1 MVAST
6 AGVLGGAY
14 SRGVSGRPPQRPGA
28 AAALALPWRLVGGAK
43 TAVCADRQTAAGGA
57 VTASVTHLS
66 SEEAT
71 DRPLHRRHHHKRF
84 RRSWTKNHL
93 GLLPNLIQIY
103 SHLMMLK
110 DIFKPLYLTYYDINP
125 TPAGS

>member
-14 SRGVSGRPPQRPGA
+14 SRGVSGRPPQRPAA

-43 TAVCADRQTAAGGA
+43 TALCADRQTAAGGA

-66 SEEAT
+66 SEEAA
-71 DRPLHRRHHHKRF
+71 DPPLHHCHHHKRF
-84 RRSWTKNHL
+84 LKNWTKNHP
-93 GLLPNLIQIY
+93 GLFPNLVQIY
-103 SHLMMLK
+103 SHLMMLR
-110 DIFKPLYLTYYDINP
+110 DIFKPVYLTY
-125 TPAGS
+125 